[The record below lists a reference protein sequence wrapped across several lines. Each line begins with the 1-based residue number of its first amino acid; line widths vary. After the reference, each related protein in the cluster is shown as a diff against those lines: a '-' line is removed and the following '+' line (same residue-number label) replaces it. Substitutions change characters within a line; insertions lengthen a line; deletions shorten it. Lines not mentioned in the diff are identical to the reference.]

1 MVFLRFPAT
10 PDDMISQ
17 RPASVITSTM
27 TDVYL
32 NAIAG
37 VQGNT
42 RQRNDA
48 ITLGMP
54 GSQCERLV
62 NKIGI
67 VERPVAGPDQY
78 TSDLALDAA
87 RKLLTENPWLTLDNV
102 GALLVCTQT
111 PDHLIPGVSSR
122 LHGQLGLPTDCFVL
136 DINQGCSG
144 FVLGTQMAAALQKTQ
159 AKGKSTILVN
169 ADTYTRLLQA
179 QDLPTRVLF
188 GDAATATVF
197 SSHVRCGLRVAYC
210 RSYADGT
217 GYDTFVAHGSALRP
231 HGERAAGIHMD
242 GPAILNF
249 ALRVVPDAV
258 HQALADTDLRIEEIK
273 AVIFHQANHFVISQ
287 LSRKLGLSPA
297 QAPENSALMGNV
309 VSASIPTLLATQMS
323 ELIPGD
329 KVMAV
334 GFGVGLSWGVS
345 VFEYTTTAN

>member
-1 MVFLRFPAT
+1 
-10 PDDMISQ
+10 
-17 RPASVITSTM
+17 M

-37 VQGNT
+37 AQGST

-67 VERPVAGPDQY
+67 TERPVAGSDQY
-78 TSDLALDAA
+78 TSDLALDAV
-87 RKLLTENPWLTLDNV
+87 RKLLAESPWLTPDEI

-122 LHGQLGLPTDCFVL
+122 LHGQLELSADCFVL

-144 FVLGTQMAAALQKTQ
+144 FVLGTQMAAALQKTLS
-159 AKGKSTILVN
+159 KGKSTILVN

-179 QDLPTRVLF
+179 EDLPTRVLF

-197 SSHVRCGLRVAYC
+197 SSHVRRGLHVVYC

-217 GYDTFVAHGSALRP
+217 GYDAFVAHGSALRP

-249 ALRVVPDAV
+249 ALHVVPEAV
-258 HQALADTDLRIEEIK
+258 QQALTDTGLQIEEIK
-273 AVIFHQANHFVISQ
+273 TVIFHQANHFVISQ
-287 LSRKLGLSPA
+287 LSRKLELSSA
-297 QAPENSALMGNV
+297 QVPENCAHMGNV
-309 VSASIPTLLATQMS
+309 VSASIPTLLAEQMPA
-323 ELIPGD
+323 LMPGD

-345 VFEYTTTAN
+345 VFECLSNAASDLEKI

>member
-1 MVFLRFPAT
+1 
-10 PDDMISQ
+10 
-17 RPASVITSTM
+17 M

-37 VQGNT
+37 VQGST

-54 GSQCERLV
+54 GPQCERLI

-67 VERPVAGPDQY
+67 IERPVAGSDQY
-78 TSDLALDAA
+78 TSDLALGAL
-87 RKLLTENPWLTLDNV
+87 RKLLTENPWLTPCDV

-144 FVLGTQMAAALQKTQ
+144 FVLGTQMAAALQAIQ

-169 ADTYTRLLQA
+169 ADTYTRLLRA
-179 QDLPTRVLF
+179 EDLPTRVLF

-197 SSHVRCGLRVAYC
+197 SSHIHRGLRVAYC
-210 RSYADGT
+210 RSYADGS

-231 HGERAAGIHMD
+231 SGDRTAGIHMD

-258 HQALADTDLRIEEIK
+258 QQALADTGLRIDEIK
-273 AVIFHQANHFVISQ
+273 VVIFHQANHFVISQ
-287 LSRKLGLSPA
+287 LSRKLELSPA
-297 QAPENSALMGNV
+297 QVPENCVRMGNV
-309 VSASIPTLLATQMS
+309 VSASIPTLLAEQMP
-323 ELIPGD
+323 ELRSGD

-345 VFEYTTTAN
+345 VFECVLDAHSD